1 MPGTRCADSRAVS
14 EKQTVAALTA
24 AVHGRCRLRARRD
37 ERGVETAAIMIVLP
51 TLIVLIFALLEFGFM
66 IQTRMAV
73 ENTSRDTVRRIAA
86 DGGNLNPRTNAIGRP
101 WSQEAMTAL
110 YSGGQ
115 CKPSRC
121 DKPPVVTCTPTV
133 AGRAGEVVTCKITY
147 YYRPLNKALLDSPI
161 GLGMGRLITTPFQ
174 VTSSARAETGAGG

>member
-1 MPGTRCADSRAVS
+1 MTFAAARRRVRA
-14 EKQTVAALTA
+14 
-24 AVHGRCRLRARRD
+24 GRRD
-37 ERGVETAAIMIVLP
+37 ERGVETAALMFVLP

-73 ENTSRDTVRRIAA
+73 ENVGRDTARRIAA
-86 DGGNLNPRTNAIGRP
+86 DGGNFNPRTNAIKRP
-101 WSQEAMTAL
+101 WSQEATAAL
-110 YSGGQ
+110 YAGGK

-133 AGRAGEVVTCKITY
+133 AGRAGDVVTCRITY

-161 GLGMGRLITTPFQ
+161 GLGMGRLITTPFV
-174 VTSSARAETGAGG
+174 VTSSARAETGVNG